1 MHPRWQRE
9 YIDKIL
15 AAASYRNATIVI
27 ATHAPLI
34 VIGALGTVPDIV
46 SIFHIQDGFPNALD
60 LQEAKASA
68 ANVEGVLW
76 RVFDVITPASHFVSE
91 EMVGIV
97 TQVERGEITRDN
109 AIARVNE
116 MASNSFDSQQLK
128 FFNAVRDLIGQVDR
142 QRRRAD
148 RNDG

>member
-1 MHPRWQRE
+1 M
-9 YIDKIL
+9 
-15 AAASYRNATIVI
+15 
-27 ATHAPLI
+27 
-34 VIGALGTVPDIV
+34 
-46 SIFHIQDGFPNALD
+46 
-60 LQEAKASA
+60 
-68 ANVEGVLW
+68 
-76 RVFDVITPASHFVSE
+76 ITPASHFVSE

-128 FFNAVRDLIGQVDR
+128 FFDAVRDLIGKVDR
-142 QRRRAD
+142 HIRKAD